1 LEQSYKKIKGVAK
14 GLADMMKKVDHI
26 ETPKGEDE
34 TKFAWKWIKKVVW
47 EYEAI
52 RKKAYEWKKAYD
64 ELNKDS

>member
-1 LEQSYKKIKGVAK
+1 
-14 GLADMMKKVDHI
+14 MMKKVDHI

>member
-1 LEQSYKKIKGVAK
+1 
-14 GLADMMKKVDHI
+14 MMKKVDHI

-34 TKFAWKWIKKVVW
+34 IKFAWKWIKKIVW

-52 RKKAYEWKKAYD
+52 RKKASEWKKAYD